1 MPMPAPSELAE
12 HSTSVGHNFRHCKP
26 KPSEHPGPGGAPRG
40 VVRFS
45 DNQPVSEPAGQSK
58 TCDDL
63 VPKPA
68 PSEFTEQ
75 PGGEGLL
82 SEADTVSRPLPAGL
96 PGVFPEPQ
104 QSKDSPRM
112 GRQDVTGPRPESD
125 DWFSSALVSHRMGPR
140 GRN

>member
-26 KPSEHPGPGGAPRG
+26 KPSEHPVPGGAPHR
-40 VVRFS
+40 VVGIS

-58 TCDDL
+58 TSDDL

-68 PSEFTEQ
+68 PSQITEQ

-82 SEADTVSRPLPAGL
+82 LKVRCWLDCRESSRSHNSQKTHHRWVDRTSRD
-96 PGVFPEPQ
+96 PGR
-104 QSKDSPRM
+104 SRA
-112 GRQDVTGPRPESD
+112 R
-125 DWFSSALVSHRMGPR
+125 LL
-140 GRN
+140 